1 MAPVNHFISVILNP
15 LVMGIG
21 LLLAAALLAGRSLR
35 APSPRIRKWAFGL
48 ALASAFWFWLWSIP
62 LTAWCLSRPLEG
74 TYPATPAE
82 SAPSADAIVILG
94 GGTTCATN
102 GILPYPDLTQAA
114 DRVWHGVRL
123 YRAGKAPRIVA
134 TGRDTTLST
143 LPLLLDFGVPPD
155 AVTCIDGARNT
166 EEESRRVS
174 AILPPGTPILLV
186 TSAAHMRRAELL
198 FGHTGLA
205 VLPAPAD
212 HETTVRCSD
221 GFAAN
226 WFCPD
231 IGTFVTTCS
240 LFKELYADWAYRH
253 IRGFRPVPAPPPPS
267 P

>member
-1 MAPVNHFISVILNP
+1 MAPINHFISVILNP
-15 LVMGIG
+15 LAMGIG
-21 LLLAAALLAGRSLR
+21 LLLATAILAGLSLR
-35 APSPRIRKWAFGL
+35 EPARRTLKWTFAL
-48 ALASAFWFWLWSIP
+48 SLASVLWFWLWSTP
-62 LTAWCLSRPLEG
+62 LAAWCLSRPLEG
-74 TYPATPAE
+74 AYPSIPAE
-82 SAPSADAIVILG
+82 SAPTAEAIVILG

-102 GILPYPDLTQAA
+102 GILPYPDLTYAA

-134 TGRDTTLST
+134 TGRETTIST

-155 AVTCIDGARNT
+155 AITCIDGARNT
-166 EEESRRVS
+166 EEESRRV
-174 AILPPGTPILLV
+174 AALLPPGTPILLV

-198 FGHTGLA
+198 FGHAGLT
-205 VLPAPAD
+205 VLPSPTD

-231 IGTFVTTCS
+231 IGAFITNCG

-253 IRGFRPVPAPPPPS
+253 IRGFRPAPLPAP
-267 P
+267 